1 MESIV
6 VEDLHKRFGKNYVLK
21 GINLK
26 VRSGE
31 ITAILG
37 PNASG
42 KTTLIKCILGLVIP
56 NRGKITVMGEDAR
69 KGVEYRR
76 FIGYMPQIARFPEN
90 LTVSEL
96 LNLVKDIRS
105 QPADEG
111 RYLDL
116 FGLHKFLNT
125 PLGVLSGGTRQKV
138 NATLAFMFDNSIYIL
153 DEPTVGFDPLAS
165 TNFKDELLRLK
176 GKGKSIVFTSHIMSE
191 VEELADRVVFLLG
204 GVIHFDGT
212 PSQFKEQ
219 TGESTLE
226 RAIARLMKE
235 AGVENGV

>member
-6 VEDLHKRFGKNYVLK
+6 VEGLHKRFGRNHVLK
-21 GINLK
+21 GIDLTI
-26 VRSGE
+26 RSGE

-56 NRGKITVMGEDAR
+56 NRGRVTVMGEDVR

-76 FIGYMPQIARFPEN
+76 YIGYMPQIARFPEN
-90 LTVSEL
+90 ITVSEL
-96 LNLVKDIRS
+96 LSMVKDVRS
-105 QPADEG
+105 QPADEE
-111 RYLDL
+111 RYLEL
-116 FGLHKFLNT
+116 FGLHRFLNT

-138 NATLAFMFDNSIYIL
+138 NATLAFMFDNAIYIL
-153 DEPTVGFDPLAS
+153 DEPTVGFDPVAS
-165 TNFKDELLRLK
+165 TNFKDEVFRLK
-176 GKGKSIVFTSHIMSE
+176 ERGKSVVFTSHIMSE

-204 GVIHFDGT
+204 GVIRFDGT
-212 PSQFKEQ
+212 PHQFKER

-226 RAIARLMKE
+226 RAIAKLMRE
-235 AGVENGV
+235 VGVENGV

>member
-1 MESIV
+1 LESIV
-6 VEDLHKRFGKNYVLK
+6 VEDLHKRFGRNRVLK
-21 GINLK
+21 GINLNI
-26 VRSGE
+26 RAGE

-42 KTTLIKCILGLVIP
+42 KTTLIKCILGLVVP
-56 NRGKITVMGEDAR
+56 NRGRITVMGEDVR
-69 KGVEYRR
+69 RGVGYRR
-76 FIGYMPQIARFPEN
+76 YIGYMPQIARFPEN

-96 LNLVKDIRS
+96 LNMVKDVRS
-105 QPADEG
+105 QPANEE
-111 RYLDL
+111 RYLTL

-153 DEPTVGFDPLAS
+153 DEPTVGFDPVAS
-165 TNFKDELLRLK
+165 TNFKDEVFRLK
-176 GKGKSIVFTSHIMSE
+176 GMGKSVVFTSHIMSE
-191 VEELADRVVFLLG
+191 VEELADRVVFLLN

-212 PSQFKEQ
+212 PSQFKER

-235 AGVENGV
+235 VGVENGL

>member
-21 GINLK
+21 GVNLK

-69 KGVEYRR
+69 RGVEYRR

-116 FGLHKFLNT
+116 FGLHRFLNT

-138 NATLAFMFDNSIYIL
+138 NATLAFMFDNAIYIL

-219 TGESTLE
+219 TGEGTLE

>member
-1 MESIV
+1 MERIV

-21 GINLK
+21 GVNLK

-69 KGVEYRR
+69 RGVEYRR

-116 FGLHKFLNT
+116 FGLHRFLNT

-138 NATLAFMFDNSIYIL
+138 NATLAFMFDNAIYIL

-219 TGESTLE
+219 TGEGTLE